1 MTGINVTDTYLL
13 ASYHKVINQTN
24 DLAMKQKASI
34 CRFAGMLAI
43 QLICNAKRL
52 GSLQNCFRS
61 EDTDDNED
69 VPLVSITEPSKSGVS
84 DLYSPTSDKNIVRS
98 LQDAMENPLPSQIG
112 HYKRSFRS
120 IPVQEAEMQAVL

>member
-1 MTGINVTDTYLL
+1 LLTGINVTDTYFL

-69 VPLVSITEPSKSGVS
+69 VPLVSIMEPSKSGVS
-84 DLYSPTSDKNIVRS
+84 DLYSPTSDKNIARS
-98 LQDAMENPLPSQIG
+98 LQDANG
-112 HYKRSFRS
+112 KTHYLVK
-120 IPVQEAEMQAVL
+120 